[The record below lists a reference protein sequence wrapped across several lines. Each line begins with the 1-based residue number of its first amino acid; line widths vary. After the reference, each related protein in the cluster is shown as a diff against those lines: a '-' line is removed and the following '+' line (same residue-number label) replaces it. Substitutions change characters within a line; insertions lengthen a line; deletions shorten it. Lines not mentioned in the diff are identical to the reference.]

1 MTLMNKFENFLGYEV
16 KMSSEVYEDFWGTII
31 AISSENNT
39 NCMIAVKKEDLKFKK
54 NLEGNFDRKAIYDI
68 LGNFEAMKSDC
79 AKCVDNIED
88 FVENYYYIWM
98 KS

>member
-1 MTLMNKFENFLGYEV
+1 MNKFENFLGYEV

-39 NCMIAVKKEDLKFKK
+39 NCMIAVKKEDLKFRESPK
-54 NLEGNFDRKAIYDI
+54 GNFNEKAIYDI
-68 LGNFEAMKSDC
+68 LGNFEVMKSNY
-79 AKCVDNIED
+79 AKYVDNIED
-88 FVENYYYIWM
+88 FAENYYYIWM